1 MADVNERQ
9 DFFMG
14 IANKDDDEELLDELD
29 ALEAELVGED
39 FDQLEVESGV
49 INVPQNQQQV
59 PVYNKPAAAKQEDD
73 VEQLRAMMGM
83 S

>member
-1 MADVNERQ
+1 
-9 DFFMG
+9 
-14 IANKDDDEELLDELD
+14 
-29 ALEAELVGED
+29 
-39 FDQLEVESGV
+39 
-49 INVPQNQQQV
+49 V